1 MIGGGPDGSLDMGAP
16 RSPEDSRWPNILL
29 IVGAGVVSAFQV
41 GKAPA
46 ALAAVQADLGL
57 GLATASWLLSAFAL
71 VGASAGVAVG
81 VAVDHVGAR
90 RMVIGGLLLQGVS
103 GAAGALAGGA
113 PLLLATRAIEGIG
126 FLTVTVAAPTLIVA
140 MARPRDLGRAIA
152 VWGTFMPVGIT
163 LVMLGAPLLAATG
176 WRGFWLVNAAILI
189 GYAALLALGTRF
201 VPPGGA
207 PRRSIAADLRQTLAA
222 GGPWL
227 LAGLMAAFA
236 AVFFAVFG
244 FLPLLLSD
252 RLAVGPETG
261 SLLTALAMAA
271 NVLGNL
277 GCGLLL
283 ARGVRRSHILLVG
296 LVTMALCSLGILGE
310 AVPGALAYALCI
322 VFSAVGGLVPVALID
337 GAPRHAPRPE
347 LVGAT
352 MGFLMQGN
360 NAGIVVGP
368 AAAGA
373 LASGFG
379 WPGVSLVVAGAGLA
393 AGLVALALR
402 EPPAEASL
410 FQEPLP
416 TSDVTSGPMLPGST
430 NAGREPRA
438 APVE

>member
-1 MIGGGPDGSLDMGAP
+1 MVAD
-16 RSPEDSRWPNILL
+16 RSAEGSRWPALLL

-81 VAVDHVGAR
+81 VAVDHIGAR

-113 PLLLATRAIEGIG
+113 ALLLATRAIEGIG

-163 LVMLGAPLLAATG
+163 LVMLGAPFLAATG

-189 GYAALLALGTRF
+189 GYAPLLALGTRF
-201 VPPGGA
+201 VPPAGA
-207 PRRSIAADLRQTLAA
+207 PHRSIAADLRQTLAA

-227 LAGLMAAFA
+227 LTGLMAAFA

-277 GCGLLL
+277 GCGMLL
-283 ARGVRRSHILLVG
+283 ARGIRRSHILLVG
-296 LVTMALCSLGILGE
+296 FAAMALCGVGILGE
-310 AVPGALAYALCI
+310 NVSGALAYALCLL
-322 VFSAVGGLVPVALID
+322 FSAISGLVPVALID
-337 GAPRHAPRPE
+337 GAPRYAPRPE

-352 MGFLMQGN
+352 IGFLMQGN

-373 LASGFG
+373 LAAAFG
-379 WPGVSLVVAGAGLA
+379 WPAVSFLVVAIVLA
-393 AGLVALALR
+393 AGLLVFALR
-402 EPPAEASL
+402 ARPA
-410 FQEPLP
+410 
-416 TSDVTSGPMLPGST
+416 D
-430 NAGREPRA
+430 A
-438 APVE
+438 ALSP